1 MTCKDCVHY
10 EACGGFTPTD
20 LDQDVF
26 DYCIKGT
33 TDEIPDIDERCGSF
47 KNKADFV
54 EVKRGF
60 WLVNRSSAE
69 ARFICS
75 ECGFMHIEADPEA
88 NIEYNGCPMCL
99 ARLDKRKEGADNG

>member
-1 MTCKDCVHY
+1 MYDGYSFDFDDCDY
-10 EACGGFTPTD
+10 T
-20 LDQDVF
+20 LD
-26 DYCIKGT
+26 CIDMG
-33 TDEIPDIDERCGSF
+33 IF

-60 WLVNRSSAE
+60 WLVNRSSTE

-88 NIEYNGCPMCL
+88 NFEYNGCPMCF